1 MYLVWCV
8 HYILHSYNKGSYRK
22 ENVIKKIIRKGKY
35 IYTMFSILCIIGP
48 TQFQCVI
55 QGSTEVETIF
65 TLQQTNSPIFP
76 DFQSQKVTSLL
87 FSVEKIKSS
96 GRKDFYLPASG
107 VHTDR
112 HEYTFTHS
120 LILSFKCLRNGYST
134 PGTVL
139 KTSCE

>member
-1 MYLVWCV
+1 MYLVWCM

-35 IYTMFSILCIIGP
+35 IYTMFSILCISGP

-107 VHTDR
+107 VHTIDM
-112 HEYTFTHS
+112 S
-120 LILSFKCLRNGYST
+120 IPSPILLFFPSSVYRMATALQ
-134 PGTVL
+134 VL
-139 KTSCE
+139 S